1 MKKYNFFILLTS
13 LLLSSCQTSQDKKY
27 EYIDSSKGKAIICT
41 QQDDSIQ
48 LSKRAYTDSNK
59 TSKQLG
65 LYPKIRSNACQVVN
79 IHEITVIPYSPQIEF
94 RLSDDGLDTYYSPI
108 HELKKVKYKD
118 NYYWLV
124 R

>member
-13 LLLSSCQTSQDKKY
+13 LLLSACQTSQDKKY

-48 LSKRAYTDSNK
+48 LKRAYTDSNK

-94 RLSDDGLDTYYSPI
+94 RLSNDGLDTYYNPI